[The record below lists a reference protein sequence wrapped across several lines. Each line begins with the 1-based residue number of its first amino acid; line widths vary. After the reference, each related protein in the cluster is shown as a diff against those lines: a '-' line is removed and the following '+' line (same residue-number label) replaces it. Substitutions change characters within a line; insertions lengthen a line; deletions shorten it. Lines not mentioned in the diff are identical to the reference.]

1 MRKFVG
7 VAIVN
12 STKGLGTS

>member
-7 VAIVN
+7 VDIVN
-12 STKGLGTS
+12 LTKGLGTS